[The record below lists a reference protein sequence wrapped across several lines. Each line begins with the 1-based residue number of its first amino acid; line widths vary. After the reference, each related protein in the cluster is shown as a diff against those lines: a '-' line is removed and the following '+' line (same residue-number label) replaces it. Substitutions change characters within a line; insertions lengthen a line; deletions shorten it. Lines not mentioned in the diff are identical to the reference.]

1 MKFAKFPYFQLAFFC
16 ASAALA
22 APERDVFDT
31 DMGND
36 VDDAPVFGFRQNSPR
51 ELYDVGEFPAA
62 RVFEKGI
69 FGGAVR
75 IFRRGDFP
83 DERPAQGA
91 VRDISDGNAS
101 VPEIFI

>member
-36 VDDAPVFGFRQNSPR
+36 VDDALALAMLHRFKS
-51 ELYDVGEFPAA
+51 
-62 RVFEKGI
+62 
-69 FGGAVR
+69 
-75 IFRRGDFP
+75 
-83 DERPAQGA
+83 
-91 VRDISDGNAS
+91 
-101 VPEIFI
+101 

>member
-36 VDDAPVFGFRQNSPR
+36 VDDALALAMLHRFKNWGKAEIAAVLVKIYACFILRNSTRFRYR
-51 ELYDVGEFPAA
+51 AF
-62 RVFEKGI
+62 
-69 FGGAVR
+69 
-75 IFRRGDFP
+75 
-83 DERPAQGA
+83 
-91 VRDISDGNAS
+91 
-101 VPEIFI
+101 